1 MTTADRG
8 IGGRRVSIGD
18 TCGVYKITL
27 RPTAGVGDAQWS
39 AIVDAADRLNRA
51 VDANDLAAVVGGC
64 KDLCECV
71 AKVVLVARTEADEG
85 LDYPALITKALTTL
99 GRRPGHGDVADGPI
113 RDMVQGARK
122 VVITLAEMRNKV
134 GSGHGRS
141 TAPVTTAEHASLA
154 LNATRLW
161 CEWALDR
168 LAVVLEN
175 SVDVLIAELSG
186 RTFTKG
192 ELAKRLAA
200 IGLGTLTDEDAER
213 LGRAVAQRGGYGG
226 TFVVK
231 WDGVDAALLDPSS
244 FPAPYRRGLVSGL
257 FFDHDGYINTTPNR
271 VNEAARLLQS
281 LDDPSAVIWLS
292 EDVVRADLAYAFD
305 VSTAPDIVAA
315 IDKEAIRFAAGSPM
329 RDGWLHL
336 CDRFA
341 PVTTV
346 DDDIVI
352 ASEF

>member
-1 MTTADRG
+1 VDQ
-8 IGGRRVSIGD
+8 
-18 TCGVYKITL
+18 ITL
-27 RPTAGVGDAQWS
+27 RQTAGVGDDQWN
-39 AIVDAADRLNRA
+39 AIVDAVNRLNRA
-51 VDANDLAAVVGGC
+51 VDANDLAAIVGGC

-122 VVITLAEMRNKV
+122 VVVTLAEMRNKV
-134 GSGHGRS
+134 GSGHGRA
-141 TAPVTTAEHASLA
+141 TAPVTTVEHASLA

-161 CEWALDR
+161 SEWALDR

-175 SVDVLIAELSG
+175 SVDILIAELSG
-186 RTFTKG
+186 ATFYQG
-192 ELAKRLAA
+192 ELGKRLVEV
-200 IGLGTLTDEDAER
+200 GLDTLTDEDAER
-213 LGRAVAQRGGYGG
+213 LGRAVAQRGGYRG

-231 WDGVDAALLDPSS
+231 WDGVDAALLNPSS
-244 FPAPYRRGLVSGL
+244 FPAAYRRGLVSGL

-292 EDVVRADLAYAFD
+292 EDVVRADLAYGFD
-305 VSTAPDIVAA
+305 VSTAPEIVAA
-315 IDKEAIRFAAGSPM
+315 IDAEAIRFADGSPM

-336 CDRFA
+336 RDRFA
-341 PVTTV
+341 PAAPAGDGT
-346 DDDIVI
+346 VI
-352 ASEF
+352 AAEF